1 MLYSI
6 STYLRSPERL
16 KLFELSCLWN
26 RKLSLQFCNHLLYF
40 KHSFWT
46 DKLIQFLAYYAHELW
61 VLLSVICNLTKN
73 NSAKISLHLYI
84 CQLKYTWK
92 YMSVSW
98 TMTTWK
104 AKKCASHNQ
113 GRKNNGKQ
121 SLCGFSPSK
130 TFKYFHT

>member
-1 MLYSI
+1 MQCKNEKSFLFYEIQTCANTYLRPKSNKEYCAVKLCLKRFFLLYSI

-73 NSAKISLHLYI
+73 HHAKISLHLYI
-84 CQLKYTWK
+84 CQLKYT
-92 YMSVSW
+92 
-98 TMTTWK
+98 
-104 AKKCASHNQ
+104 
-113 GRKNNGKQ
+113 
-121 SLCGFSPSK
+121 
-130 TFKYFHT
+130 